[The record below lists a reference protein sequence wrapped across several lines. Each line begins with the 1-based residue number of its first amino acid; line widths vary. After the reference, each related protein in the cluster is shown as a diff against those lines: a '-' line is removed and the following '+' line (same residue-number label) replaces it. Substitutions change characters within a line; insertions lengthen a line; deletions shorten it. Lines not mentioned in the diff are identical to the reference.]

1 MALAAVSE
9 AWRVL
14 GDPVSRAEYDDSL
27 ISRSTSRREIYPEH
41 EVVNDVFEESD
52 FVAPQIFARAQFPWR
67 FMLTLIAVGAIVV
80 LLLRTVDSPNISD
93 GPDSLI
99 QSGSCVMIDPTQAV
113 YEVSC
118 DGPHDGVVRQLIG
131 FDLTCSS
138 DTFGYRDRQGMG
150 IACLEP

>member
-27 ISRSTSRREIYPEH
+27 ISRSTSRREFYPEH

-118 DGPHDGVVRQLIG
+118 DGPVVVL
-131 FDLTCSS
+131 LTVALR
-138 DTFGYRDRQGMG
+138 TQ
-150 IACLEP
+150 EE